1 MHAILKNR
9 IVVTNVVYVVAVV
22 VAVYL
27 MGMQR
32 NEGVAA
38 MLGTGAAVFGLF
50 DIGLAVAYGTGYASW
65 KEMLYAQA
73 VLLAL
78 LAFMVLFMG
87 VMAISIALDA
97 EAVMAIVAV
106 MFPTLFLV
114 VAVTTNIIIS
124 YAAPKLLA
132 K

>member
-65 KEMLYAQA
+65 KEMLCAQA

-87 VMAISIALDA
+87 VIAISIALDA
-97 EAVMAIVAV
+97 EAVMV
-106 MFPTLFLV
+106 MPFPTLFLV